1 MCKQKRFHRL
11 DMICDNYIEQSV
23 NFSGG
28 QRQAVTNGILV
39 CNIGYSLY
47 IPTQIE
53 KFWAFNRNKEN
64 LQLISRSFF
73 IKNASENSKC
83 LTVSGIIGDND
94 TRKCIQCIQY
104 KDDINNKENINKF
117 IEEADLNI
125 IPHIE
130 DLIQSK
136 NIRIILL
143 SNDADVLVLVLYFM
157 QYSLLL
163 VWKNYGYDLEPGKV
177 KDSSTK

>member
-11 DMICDNYIEQSV
+11 DMIYDNYIEQSV
-23 NFSGG
+23 KFSGG

-53 KFWAFNRNKEN
+53 KFWAFNRKKEN

-94 TRKCIQCIQY
+94 TRIHVF
-104 KDDINNKENINKF
+104 NAFN
-117 IEEADLNI
+117 
-125 IPHIE
+125 
-130 DLIQSK
+130 
-136 NIRIILL
+136 
-143 SNDADVLVLVLYFM
+143 
-157 QYSLLL
+157 
-163 VWKNYGYDLEPGKV
+163 
-177 KDSSTK
+177 TKMT